1 MKKVLSLLLVALL
14 ILPVI
19 CLSGCGAIN
28 KAEVSILW
36 SGDGEV
42 KVPNSLINSVE
53 RAMYIEN
60 IDYVHYGANLDAEK
74 QLTQAKEALEKGC
87 AVLVVELVSPLFA
100 QEIVN
105 AAKEKNVPVIF
116 FNCLVDNNIIKSYDK
131 CVLVT
136 SDLTTI
142 ADVQGTMIADYIKA
156 NFNDMDKNEDGKISY
171 TAYGTAVIS
180 TAAVE
185 KANALLA
192 TEDYQVKSGKKK
204 INTSIEF
211 YDAQNAL
218 KTLVPDSAESIQA
231 NTIDKKVEMIITES
245 DVVAFGVLLSLQQK
259 DYNTNKLKTQSIPI
273 FTLNDSVDYKAY
285 VLENRPVSE
294 IDPDLL
300 IKEGDSDKV
309 IKEKDKAIKNIKLL
323 QAYYE
328 QNAYLVDLT
337 NVKESELSEM
347 IYTTINVIDAGRI
360 AGTVITDND
369 TIAVSVAKIVKN
381 LVKGNDMFKGVA
393 SEPKKDS
400 PAQVVI
406 ENAIV
411 SVRFTSYAQ

>member
-1 MKKVLSLLLVALL
+1 
-14 ILPVI
+14 
-19 CLSGCGAIN
+19 
-28 KAEVSILW
+28 
-36 SGDGEV
+36 
-42 KVPNSLINSVE
+42 
-53 RAMYIEN
+53 MYIEN
-60 IDYVHYGANLDAEK
+60 IDYVHYGANLDSNK
-74 QLTQAKEALEKGC
+74 QLEQAKEVLEKGC

-116 FNCLVDNNIIKSYDK
+116 FNCLVDNSIIKSYDK

-211 YDAQNAL
+211 YDAENVL

-231 NTIDKKVEMIITES
+231 NTIDKNVELILTEN
-245 DVVAFGVLLSLQQK
+245 DNIAFAVLLALQAK
-259 DYNTNKLKTQSIPI
+259 DYNTDKLKTQSIPM
-273 FTLNDSVDYKAY
+273 FTLDNTVDYKEY
-285 VLENRPVSE
+285 VLANRPE
-294 IDPDLL
+294 IDTDLL
-300 IKEGDSDKV
+300 IKDTDSEKIIKQKNKEIKK
-309 IKEKDKAIKNIKLL
+309 IKEL
-323 QAYYE
+323 QSYYE
-328 QNAYLVDLT
+328 QNAFLVDLT
-337 NVKESELSEM
+337 AVNESDLAEM
-347 IYTTINVIDAGRI
+347 IYTTINVIDTGRI
-360 AGTVITDND
+360 AGTVIADDD

-381 LVKGNDMFKGVA
+381 LIKGKDMFLKVA
-393 SEPKKDS
+393 SKVKDDEPAKVTVEGR
-400 PAQVVI
+400 VVK
-406 ENAIV
+406 
-411 SVRFTSYAQ
+411 VRYTVYAQ